1 MPSVAK
7 ESGREISDVDP
18 AWIVGWCIIGYIV
31 LPRESSANALSELGE
46 NVWTLAHDYAIL
58 VPFPPSP

>member
-18 AWIVGWCIIGYIV
+18 AWIVGWCIIGYFV
-31 LPRESSANALSELGE
+31 LPRDSSANALSELGE
-46 NVWTLAHDYAIL
+46 NV
-58 VPFPPSP
+58 